1 MADLGVAWRWKSD
14 NFGASPWPND
24 QVTPLMA
31 NGVLYATAGARRAV
45 MAIDTA
51 TGETM
56 WMYRLDQGGAGEQCA
71 AQGAG

>member
-1 MADLGVAWRWKSD
+1 MALESD
-14 NFGASPWPND
+14 NWRIPLANY

-45 MAIDTA
+45 VAIDAA

-56 WMYRLDQGGAGEQCA
+56 WMYRLDEGAGEQCA
-71 AQGAG
+71 AQGAK